1 MIIIS
6 LICSFES
13 VIFNSND
20 FIKLYN
26 SPIPLYCTDAYK
38 YANNLIIIII

>member
-1 MIIIS
+1 MILIS

-13 VIFNSND
+13 VQDNSND